1 MSPVAVAIWS
11 LALKPS
17 DEPVSF
23 FPQSDL
29 RITNIALGDELA
41 DESGRTSVKL
51 TYQTPIK
58 IEEDEIEDED
68 EESPEPL
75 STTVLGSLTPGKIE
89 QATVDLVLDGDE
101 EYLFEIVGKN
111 TVFLT
116 GNYIDQIGSDNAPY
130 GNDSDDDMEEDH
142 DLREVSS
149 DVEVDVD
156 AIELP
161 SGDEDADRFEEID
174 DAEAPKSL
182 KRPRDSDAMET
193 DTLSKSQQKKLNKKL
208 KADGGKVV
216 PTGSGDDEKK
226 TKKEKKEK
234 KEKQKAKEEVKDD
247 GEAEG
252 KEKEKKGAAATKTL
266 HGGVQVT
273 DIKIGTGPQAKNG
286 KTASIRYIGKLT
298 NGKIFDQS
306 VGGKAFRFRLGEG
319 SVIKGWDIGIAGM
332 QVGGERELTIPPAMG
347 YGKKASGGIPPNST
361 LIFSCKLISLN

>member
-1 MSPVAVAIWS
+1 
-11 LALKPS
+11 
-17 DEPVSF
+17 
-23 FPQSDL
+23 
-29 RITNIALGDELA
+29 
-41 DESGRTSVKL
+41 
-51 TYQTPIK
+51 
-58 IEEDEIEDED
+58 
-68 EESPEPL
+68 
-75 STTVLGSLTPGKIE
+75 
-89 QATVDLVLDGDE
+89 
-101 EYLFEIVGKN
+101 
-111 TVFLT
+111 
-116 GNYIDQIGSDNAPY
+116 
-130 GNDSDDDMEEDH
+130 
-142 DLREVSS
+142 
-149 DVEVDVD
+149 
-156 AIELP
+156 
-161 SGDEDADRFEEID
+161 
-174 DAEAPKSL
+174 
-182 KRPRDSDAMET
+182 MET

-286 KTASIRYIGKLT
+286 KTASIRYIGKLS

-306 VGGKAFRFRLGEG
+306 VGGKAVSPIVLLKFCLTDDISLCSFA
-319 SVIKGWDIGIAGM
+319 SVSAREVSLKVRCFVFVLHILTRTKIGCLEGWDIGIAGM

-361 LIFSCKLISLN
+361 LIFCESLPLWQPHAKYLSRVSSLQAHFAQVERRGSLVCRIYYVQVTLVMFLLTMNIN